1 MKAIDA
7 NKLILSLNDWAL
19 QESYDLSPIGGKNA
33 VYQTLQEVIKM
44 VEEAPKIEN
53 CEVPRADKL
62 HRCNPYMFQVV
73 ECSRYMKRIKDGKY
87 ILHSEQDFDDN
98 YYYVD
103 ENAEEREREV
113 EPEQW
118 GGGSDFIKTYYEA
131 VEKKFTGIVIGMKI
145 ITITAE
151 LFCDSTCRPDGVEV
165 DFVNRNVIEQKK
177 VAVVAYGCNRARLV
191 PLEDLAAMYE

>member
-33 VYQTLQEVIKM
+33 VYQTLQEVMKM
-44 VEEAPKIEN
+44 VEEAPEIEN
-53 CEVPRADKL
+53 CGVSMVDKL

-87 ILHSEQDFDDN
+87 IRHSERYSDV

-103 ENAEEREREV
+103 ENAEEREKRV
-113 EPEQW
+113 EPEEW
-118 GGGSDFIKTYYEA
+118 GGSDFIKTYYEA
-131 VEKKFTGIVIGMKI
+131 AKKVIG
-145 ITITAE
+145 
-151 LFCDSTCRPDGVEV
+151 R
-165 DFVNRNVIEQKK
+165 VILKQKK
-177 VAVVAYGCNRARLV
+177 YLKKHLHVT
-191 PLEDLAAMYE
+191 

>member
-33 VYQTLQEVIKM
+33 VYQTLQEVMKM
-44 VEEAPKIEN
+44 VEEAPEIEI

-62 HRCNPYMFQVV
+62 HRCNPYMFRVV

-87 ILHSEQDFDDN
+87 IRRSEQYSDV

-103 ENAEEREREV
+103 ENAEERERKV
-113 EPEQW
+113 EPEEW
-118 GGGSDFIKTYYEA
+118 GGGGDFIKRYYEA
-131 VEKKFTGIVIGMKI
+131 VEKRFTGIVTGMKL
-145 ITITAE
+145 ITLKAE
-151 LFCDSTCRPDGVEV
+151 LFCDSACRPDGVEV
-165 DFVNRNVIEQKK
+165 DFVNRNDIERKK
-177 VAVVAYGCNRARLV
+177 VAVVAYGCNKTRLV
-191 PLEDLAAMYE
+191 PLEDLATMCE